1 MQMHFHKRKT
11 ALLDQNSKKNRLHLS
26 VALFNS
32 PKDRRIFKI
41 KGFRLME
48 FPWLL
53 QVQQIHNELGW
64 KMRQEKYDIYNE
76 A

>member
-1 MQMHFHKRKT
+1 
-11 ALLDQNSKKNRLHLS
+11 
-26 VALFNS
+26 
-32 PKDRRIFKI
+32 
-41 KGFRLME
+41 ME